1 MWGETKMTFSYFW
14 GAYDALSLSGTSK
27 WTCLQR
33 YVEYRALSNSV
44 SFWILN
50 VTLLLWCFLM
60 DAKSRKE
67 ALDLSGMLR
76 AEIISARE
84 MAGGELEEGMKD
96 AMRVREEAEELVQKE
111 IEATKHLREELD
123 VYRKK
128 VKEAELIRQLHQA
141 SSAADLEE
149 QLMSS
154 RVIIVNKEE
163 EIERLQSKCD
173 QLQQLVSDANLSNII
188 LSGELK
194 LGHTVKVSAILSYLY
209 GTSKTSNACS

>member
-1 MWGETKMTFSYFW
+1 
-14 GAYDALSLSGTSK
+14 
-27 WTCLQR
+27 
-33 YVEYRALSNSV
+33 
-44 SFWILN
+44 
-50 VTLLLWCFLM
+50 
-60 DAKSRKE
+60 
-67 ALDLSGMLR
+67 MLR

-128 VKEAELIRQLHQA
+128 VKEAELIRQLHQS

-154 RVIIVNKEE
+154 RSIILEKEG

-173 QLQQLVSDANLSNII
+173 QLQQLVSDAKLSNII

-194 LGHTVKVSAILSYLY
+194 LGHTVKVSHMFYLLNRLSRTYKELFRILKKCYYRVMLCRS
-209 GTSKTSNACS
+209 AA